1 MATLVLNNDS
11 IAVNL
16 ESDHLIIRQYNIEG
30 DGFQTLPVKDIERV
44 IVIGKPAIS
53 FPVLARLMD
62 RHIPCSFLSKGERLR
77 GSLDTGSYRN
87 VARRMLQY
95 DKLRERTE
103 CQALARGVVEAK
115 LRNARRVIQRL
126 CANRGAVFPHEDEH
140 WMGLNGVLETMRDA
154 TDIDAVRGVEGIGS
168 FHYFRLLSRFFPAS
182 MPFTVRSRQPPLDA
196 ANAVLSFCYTVLM
209 SEVLSAIRLHSLDP
223 GLGFMHQDK
232 LISPSLALDLME
244 PFRPAFADLLT
255 VNLLSHGRLNADKD
269 FEHDQDSG
277 GVYLAKEAR
286 GRVLGA
292 CETALTRKF
301 IPIGKSEHTTLRLA
315 IDEQV
320 VCLVRH
326 LEQNAPMEWFRL
338 A

>member
-11 IAVNL
+11 ISVNL
-16 ESDHLIIRQYNIEG
+16 ESDHLIIRQHNIDG
-30 DGFQTLPVKDIERV
+30 DFQTLPVKDLERV
-44 IVIGKPAIS
+44 IVIGKPAIT

-87 VARRMLQY
+87 VARRMVQY
-95 DKLRERTE
+95 DKLREDGE
-103 CQALARGVVEAK
+103 CRVLACGVIEAK
-115 LRNARRVIQRL
+115 LRNARRVIQRA
-126 CANRGAVFPHEDEH
+126 CANRGVVFPHDDEH
-140 WMGLNGVLETMRDA
+140 WQGLNA
-154 TDIDAVRGVEGIGS
+154 SIDDLCHADDVEVVRGIEGVGS
-168 FHYFRLLSRFFPAS
+168 FHYFRFLSLFFPAT
-182 MPFTVRSRQPPLDA
+182 MPFTVRSRQPPLDE

-209 SEVLSAIRLHSLDP
+209 NEVLSAVRLHSLDP
-223 GLGFMHQDK
+223 GLGFLHKDR
-232 LISPSLALDLME
+232 LIGPSLALDLME
-244 PFRPAFADLLT
+244 PFRPSFADLLT
-255 VNLLSHGRLNADKD
+255 INLLSHGRLNAERD

-286 GRVLGA
+286 GRVLSA
-292 CETALTRKF
+292 CETALSRRF
-301 IPIGKSEHTTLRLA
+301 VPLGKSEHTTLRLA

-326 LEQNAPMEWFRL
+326 LEQGSPMEWFRL